1 MEEGQRV
8 DGRGGGA
15 AFQDVTVGSRWH
27 RRCYWKSS
35 REHGGTR
42 RHECIEMLGK

>member
-8 DGRGGGA
+8 EGGGGGA

-42 RHECIEMLGK
+42 RHRNAGK